1 MKILVVG
8 SAGREHALCRKL
20 YEDGAQVYSYMKNR
34 NPGII
39 SVSTKHAIGDE
50 LDHKSILKFAK
61 TSDVDLVFV
70 GPDPVLD
77 SPLVDTLI
85 REGIRVASPSRN
97 AARIETSKEYMRD
110 LLDRYSIG
118 RKVMNRSFTDSDSLR
133 RWIGDLD
140 VDFVVKPV
148 GLTGGKGVR
157 VMGDHFDTAV
167 TGLAI
172 AESIMRKDGKV
183 LIEEKLE
190 GEEFSLQAFSDGSRV
205 FPMPV
210 AQDYK
215 RAYEG
220 DMGPNTGG
228 MGSITDS
235 DFGLPF
241 IRRSTVETAINIVK
255 DIAEALNRD
264 GNPFRG
270 ILYAQFMA
278 TEKGPRIVEV
288 NARFADPEGINV
300 LAVMKSSLADM
311 LSGIADG
318 HVSKAPRFAHKATV
332 LKYIVPKGYGSE
344 PQLGYLNI
352 PKGLENESRKVY
364 YASVK
369 GNLSTVEMTSS
380 RAVALLG
387 ISGSIEES
395 SAIVDSMVPEIRGDF
410 YIRSDIGKREQ
421 LQAKVSKMIRIRN

>member
-20 YEDGAQVYSYMKNR
+20 HEDGAQVFSYMKNK

-39 SVSTKHAIGDE
+39 SVSSKYVVGDE
-50 LDHKSILKFAK
+50 LDYKSVLKFAK
-61 TSDVDLVFV
+61 SSNVELAFV

-77 SPLVDTLI
+77 SPLVDTMI
-85 REGIRVASPSRN
+85 KEGIRVASPSRS

-110 LLDRYSIG
+110 LLDRYNIG
-118 RKVMNRSFTDSDSLR
+118 RKVLNRSFTDSDSLR
-133 RWIGDLD
+133 KWIGDFD
-140 VDFVVKPV
+140 EEFVVKPI

-157 VMGDHFDTAV
+157 VMGDHFDTAA

-172 AESIMRKDGKV
+172 AESIMRKEGKV

-190 GEEFSLQAFSDGSRV
+190 GEEFSLQAFSDGTRV
-205 FPMPV
+205 FPMPI

-215 RAYEG
+215 RAFEG

-241 IRRSTVETAINIVK
+241 IKRSTIDTAIKTVK
-255 DIAEALNRD
+255 EIADALNRD

-270 ILYAQFMA
+270 VLYAQFMA

-300 LAVMKSSLADM
+300 LAIMKSNLAEM

-318 HVSKAPRFAHKATV
+318 HVSKSPRFSHKATV
-332 LKYIVPKGYGSE
+332 LKYIVPRGYGSE
-344 PQLGYLNI
+344 PQLGYLNVPPGI
-352 PKGLENESRKVY
+352 EGTDRRIY

-369 GNLSTVEMTSS
+369 GNLSTVEMTNS
-380 RAVALLG
+380 RAIALLG
-387 ISGSIEES
+387 ISDTINES
-395 SAIVDSMVPEIRGDF
+395 SEIVDQMIPEIKGDY
-410 YIRSDIGKREQ
+410 YIRRDIGKKERIQ
-421 LQAKVSKMIRIRN
+421 TKISKMIRIRH